1 MTINTASFATHAQVE
16 AFYNFVDAYKAVHNI
31 KPRWYRPEDDTAE
44 GWEAAT
50 RDLEDE
56 WRDRARLEAEAEARH
71 EAWVAEVTAC
81 RPLRVP
87 LAAFMVG

>member
-1 MTINTASFATHAQVE
+1 MNINTSSLPTHAQVE

-50 RDLEDE
+50 LRLEDE
-56 WRDRARLEAEAEARH
+56 WREMERREAEAEARDA
-71 EAWVAEVTAC
+71 AWVAEVTAC
-81 RPLRVP
+81 RPLKVP
-87 LAAFMVG
+87 LAAFVAR

>member
-1 MTINTASFATHAQVE
+1 MAINTASFATSAQVE

-44 GWEAAT
+44 GWDSAA
-50 RDLEDE
+50 RRLEDE
-56 WRDRARLEAEAEARH
+56 WREMERREAEAEARDA
-71 EAWVAEVTAC
+71 AWVAEVTAC

-87 LAAFMVG
+87 MAAFMVG

>member
-1 MTINTASFATHAQVE
+1 MAINTASFATSAQVE

-56 WRDRARLEAEAEARH
+56 WRERVRLEAEAEARH
-71 EAWVAEVTAC
+71 AAWVAEVTAC